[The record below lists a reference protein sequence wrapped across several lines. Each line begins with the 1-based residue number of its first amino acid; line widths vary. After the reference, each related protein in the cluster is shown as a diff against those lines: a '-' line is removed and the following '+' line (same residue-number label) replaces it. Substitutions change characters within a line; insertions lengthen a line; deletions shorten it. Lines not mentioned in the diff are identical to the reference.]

1 MNKTAYELMKMIVA
15 VKAAL
20 PSIKTPF
27 LCVHGK
33 DDKIAL
39 PKSSQYLIDNCGS
52 EASQKSVIL
61 FPNLKH
67 EIFFEKKPAGPEA
80 LAKVV
85 EYFETQFSLRADE
98 QC

>member
-20 PSIKTPF
+20 PAIKTPF
-27 LCVHGK
+27 LCVHGS
-33 DDKIAL
+33 DDKVAL
-39 PKSSQYLIDNCGS
+39 PKSSQFLVDNCGT
-52 EASQKSVIL
+52 ETSQKSVIF
-61 FPNLKH
+61 FPKLKH

-85 EYFETQFSLRADE
+85 EYFDKQFSSRADE